1 MFPVSRSRRPSRSR
15 PSRSRP
21 SRSRPS
27 RSRASRSRPSHDG
40 FAVRALGALL
50 LSAALAGL
58 GCGGGDAAP
67 PVDEGEPTHQSFDRG
82 VLCTPERLLR
92 PETVE
97 EVPLSIARAPP
108 TNKANSKHETRGSD
122 LDAGEIPAVG

>member
-1 MFPVSRSRRPSRSR
+1 MRIKELEIELLKARLEAMEARHKAEAAA
-15 PSRSRP
+15 
-21 SRSRPS
+21 
-27 RSRASRSRPSHDG
+27 ASGSST
-40 FAVRALGALL
+40 
-50 LSAALAGL
+50 
-58 GCGGGDAAP
+58 AAP
-67 PVDEGEPTHQSFDRG
+67 AAVKKK
-82 VLCTPERLLR
+82 VVVV